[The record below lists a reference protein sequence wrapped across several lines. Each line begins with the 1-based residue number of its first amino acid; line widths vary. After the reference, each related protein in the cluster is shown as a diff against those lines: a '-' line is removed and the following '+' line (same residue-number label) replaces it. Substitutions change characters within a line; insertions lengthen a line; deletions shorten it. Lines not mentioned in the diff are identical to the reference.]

1 LGIGLALTDFHISR
15 FDLRLNGQS
24 VRDAVRQLADRDL
37 PFLFYSGLDATPT
50 ARSWPR
56 VPLLLKPLPAELVAN
71 TGEVIGGG
79 GISSNNLLTA
89 SANFR
94 RRELDKLSPQ

>member
-1 LGIGLALTDFHISR
+1 M
-15 FDLRLNGQS
+15 
-24 VRDAVRQLADRDL
+24 RDAVQQLADRDL

-50 ARSWPR
+50 ARSWHR

-71 TGEVIGGG
+71 TVEVIGGG
-79 GISSNNLLTA
+79 GISSNNLTA

>member
-1 LGIGLALTDFHISR
+1 LGIDLALTDFHTSR

-37 PFLFYSGLDATPT
+37 PFLFYSGLATPT

-71 TGEVIGGG
+71 TVEVIGGG
-79 GISSNNLLTA
+79 GISSNNLTA